1 VQANAYSADNRCMLD
16 ADQVLGPASTSAV
29 AGPDATAG
37 CLTTRADEGVCSI
50 RLHLL
55 PSGYLT
61 LDDLDGVAARSTD
74 LGCHVQLRMD
84 GRDLPLILPR
94 LERLP
99 CPLVIDDIGKFLELV
114 TVGHPGS

>member
-1 VQANAYSADNRCMLD
+1 
-16 ADQVLGPASTSAV
+16 
-29 AGPDATAG
+29 
-37 CLTTRADEGVCSI
+37 
-50 RLHLL
+50 
-55 PSGYLT
+55 
-61 LDDLDGVAARSTD
+61 
-74 LGCHVQLRMD
+74 MD